1 LGRANNKM
9 KIIEP
14 SYEPIFKVGTIV
26 QLTVE
31 NDNDFYSYELPVQG
45 SIGTVEEETYQ
56 LGFYSL
62 FGIKVPMSIIKWE
75 NGAKTAVY
83 NLDLRELKN

>member
-1 LGRANNKM
+1 MGRGNNTM

-14 SYEPIFKVGTIV
+14 LYEPFFKIGTTV

-31 NDNDFYSYELPVQG
+31 NDNDFYSYELPPQG
-45 SIGTVEEETYQ
+45 SIGTIEEETYH
-56 LGFYSL
+56 LSFYPL
-62 FGIKVPMSIIKWE
+62 FGIKVPMSIVKWE
-75 NGAKTAVY
+75 NGTKTAVY

>member
-1 LGRANNKM
+1 M

-31 NDNDFYSYELPVQG
+31 DDNDFYSYELPLHG
-45 SIGTVEEETYQ
+45 SFGTVEEETYQ

-62 FGIKVPMSIIKWE
+62 FGIKVPMSVVKWD
-75 NGAKTAVY
+75 NGNKTAVY

>member
-1 LGRANNKM
+1 M
-9 KIIEP
+9 EIIEP
-14 SYEPIFKVGTIV
+14 LYEPIFKVGTIV

-31 NDNDFYSYELPVQG
+31 SDNDFYSYQLPVKG

-62 FGIKVPMSIIKWE
+62 FGIKVPMSVVSWE
-75 NGAKTAVY
+75 NGTKTAVY

>member
-1 LGRANNKM
+1 M
-9 KIIEP
+9 EIIEP
-14 SYEPIFKVGTIV
+14 LYEPIFKVGTTV

-31 NDNDFYSYELPVQG
+31 SDNDFYSYQLPVKG

-62 FGIKVPMSIIKWE
+62 FGIKVPMSIVKWE
-75 NGAKTAVY
+75 NETKTAVY

>member
-1 LGRANNKM
+1 M
-9 KIIEP
+9 EIIEP
-14 SYEPIFKVGTIV
+14 LYEPIFKFGTTV

-31 NDNDFYSYELPVQG
+31 SDNDFYSYQLPSQG

-62 FGIKVPMSIIKWE
+62 FGIKVPMSVVSWE
-75 NGAKTAVY
+75 NGTRTAVY

>member
-1 LGRANNKM
+1 M
-9 KIIEP
+9 EIIEP
-14 SYEPIFKVGTIV
+14 SYEPFFKVGTTV
-26 QLTVE
+26 RLTVE

-62 FGIKVPMSIIKWE
+62 FGIKVPMSIVKWE
-75 NGAKTAVY
+75 NGTKTAVY